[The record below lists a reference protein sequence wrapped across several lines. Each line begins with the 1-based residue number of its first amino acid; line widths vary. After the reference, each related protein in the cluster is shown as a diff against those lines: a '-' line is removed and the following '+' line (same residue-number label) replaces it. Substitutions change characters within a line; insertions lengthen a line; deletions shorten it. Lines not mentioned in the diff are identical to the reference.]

1 MSTPTILQKIVHT
14 KHHEIATAKAHLPLS
29 TLIDQAHAKKERGHS
44 TRGFAKALRQARERH
59 SIGIISEIKKASPS
73 KGIIS
78 PNFKPT
84 QIGIGYQTA
93 GATCLSVLT
102 DRSYFMG
109 DDRYLIEVR
118 AATDLPVLRKDFM
131 VDDYHIYESYVLG
144 ADCILLIMACLDDS
158 TVARL
163 HQLAIELGMDVLIE
177 IHSQDDLTRA
187 LALPTSIHNIYGIN
201 NRDLNTFEVNLQHSI
216 KLCDQLFVTLGTDVL
231 VVSESG
237 LNDVQ
242 DIALMQAHGIHQFLI
257 GEQFMRSDDPAKAL
271 ALLLEDLKAY
281 SA

>member
-1 MSTPTILQKIVHT
+1 
-14 KHHEIATAKAHLPLS
+14 
-29 TLIDQAHAKKERGHS
+29 
-44 TRGFAKALRQARERH
+44 
-59 SIGIISEIKKASPS
+59 
-73 KGIIS
+73 
-78 PNFKPT
+78 
-84 QIGIGYQTA
+84 
-93 GATCLSVLT
+93 
-102 DRSYFMG
+102 
-109 DDRYLIEVR
+109 
-118 AATDLPVLRKDFM
+118 
-131 VDDYHIYESYVLG
+131 
-144 ADCILLIMACLDDS
+144 
-158 TVARL
+158 
-163 HQLAIELGMDVLIE
+163 MDVLIE